1 MSRTTAYERAFR
13 AIGQALENQEF
24 KVVDVKP
31 SGENY
36 LVSGDPAK
44 VAALQALLAKWQ
56 GRHLRRKGPFQ
67 ISYTLND
74 IAKLEYKG
82 RARRSAPDKIPDFHK
97 LSTFLRTVGAY
108 LDRKGARLL
117 QVQKNEKTVTI
128 VYQAEQGHPQIEER
142 TVASFYQLFSEMHR
156 RRKKGEN

>member
-1 MSRTTAYERAFR
+1 MSRATAYEHALR
-13 AIGQALENQEF
+13 AIGQALESQEF

-36 LVSGDPAK
+36 IVSGDPAK

-67 ISYTLND
+67 INYTLND
-74 IAKLEYKG
+74 IAKLEYQG
-82 RARRSAPDKIPDFHK
+82 RARRSAPNKIPDFHK

-108 LDRKGARLL
+108 LDSKGTRLL
-117 QVQKNEKTVTI
+117 QVHKSDKTVTI
-128 VYQAEQGHPQIEER
+128 VHQAEQGHPEIEER
-142 TVASFYQLFSEMHR
+142 TVASFYYLFSELHR
-156 RRKKGEN
+156 RRKKGN